1 MSGIR
6 RQNLIAV
13 AAKENRSIANVN
25 YDSDSSG
32 GMTPVNTD
40 PSTPTGVSLGLRAN

>member
-32 GMTPVNTD
+32 GMTPVITD
-40 PSTPTGVSLGLRAN
+40 PSTGVSLGLRAN